1 MDCAH
6 SYILFGLVVASHACS
21 SGEPFESSRTSE
33 PRPLTEDGSRTRSA
47 PGIFCKLC
55 STAWHRAPA
64 NMKVSSA
71 PESFVGYCAEKIC
84 RPGDWRLLYQS
95 KGRWVPRSPWPI
107 GLEAKSF
114 INLFSTS
121 IFAMRHFRRSRPSAD
136 TPPLTPESPAELAR
150 MLTAQRDSRALAAA
164 SSVIALSITSAF
176 DGTHDVP
183 SDGAADRGIDTGWRT
198 AYAAAR
204 MAIEVAKES
213 SDMFLPLKAVV
224 GAMSVLMKNCD
235 VSAPYLR
242 TERVFI
248 HSLHLALA
256 NGR

>member
-1 MDCAH
+1 MRRRYA
-6 SYILFGLVVASHACS
+6 GLEVGDS
-21 SGEPFESSRTSE
+21 STRARGQIFK
-33 PRPLTEDGSRTRSA
+33 PRWA
-47 PGIFCKLC
+47 
-55 STAWHRAPA
+55 
-64 NMKVSSA
+64 
-71 PESFVGYCAEKIC
+71 
-84 RPGDWRLLYQS
+84 
-95 KGRWVPRSPWPI
+95 PRSPCQSASRPNR
-107 GLEAKSF
+107 L
-114 INLFSTS
+114 STRS

-136 TPPLTPESPAELAR
+136 TPPPNPESPAELAR
-150 MLTAQRDSRALAAA
+150 TLTSQRDSRALAAA

-176 DGTHDVP
+176 GGTRDLP
-183 SDGAADRGIDTGWRT
+183 SDGAADTGRDAGWRT
-198 AYAAAR
+198 AYSAAK